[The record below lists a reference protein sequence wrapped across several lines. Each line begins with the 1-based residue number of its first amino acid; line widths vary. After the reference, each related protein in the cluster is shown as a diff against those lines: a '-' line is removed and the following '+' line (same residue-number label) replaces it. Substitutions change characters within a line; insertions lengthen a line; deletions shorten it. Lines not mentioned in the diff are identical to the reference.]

1 LIEGNGLA
9 DNTVIEKKHLMDRTG
24 FMPPGTVNRFG
35 PTSPMSEGFVFSLR
49 WKMALSF
56 SVLFLLV
63 ASLIFLALLRYQW
76 FFLSQEGNK
85 RVQSLAVNLA
95 VNARNPL
102 LAQDDLRFG
111 PIIESVSLD
120 REVVYAYL
128 TDHQDKI
135 LYHSDPG
142 RTGEVL
148 ADGVPGPGKG
158 IIQAAI
164 PIVIEEV
171 QVGTAVVA
179 LGADHIR
186 EAMMSTALGLLF
198 PLSLGTALG
207 VVGIFFLTG
216 IHVKRVERLEEA
228 VRALGSG
235 DMTVRVSDNSHD
247 EVGRLS
253 RHFNEMV
260 EQLHTARRQIERNF
274 KETISAL
281 AAAVEAKDAYT
292 RGHCDRVGRIS
303 VAIGERLHLDESQI
317 KELELAAILHD
328 VGKIGVEEGVVGK
341 IGPLTAVETD
351 KMKGHPEIGAR
362 ILNPLSSLHKVGLY
376 IRHHHEHFDGSGYPD
391 GLKGEE
397 IPLASRI
404 ILLVDA
410 FDAMTTT
417 RPYREALSK
426 TETLERIS
434 KGTGT
439 QFDPH
444 LVELFHELDR
454 EGVVEAICRE
464 VG

>member
-1 LIEGNGLA
+1 MAG
-9 DNTVIEKKHLMDRTG
+9 KKDLLDRTG
-24 FMPPGTVNRFG
+24 ILPPDVRDQFG
-35 PTSPMSEGFVFSLR
+35 PTSQPSRGVVFSLR
-49 WKMALSF
+49 WKVALSF
-56 SVLFLLV
+56 SVLLLLV
-63 ASLIFLALLRYQW
+63 ASLVFLALLRYQW
-76 FFLSQEGNK
+76 VFLSREGDK
-85 RVQSLAVNLA
+85 RAQSLAVNLA
-95 VNARNPL
+95 VNARDPL

-111 PIIESVSLD
+111 PIIESITLD
-120 REVVYAYL
+120 REVVYAYI
-128 TDHQDKI
+128 TDHQDRI

-148 ADGVPGPGKG
+148 EGGVPPPVKG
-158 IIQAAI
+158 VIQSI
-164 PIVIEEV
+164 VPIMVEDV
-171 QVGTAVVA
+171 QVGIAVVA

-186 EAMMSTALGLLF
+186 EAMTSTAVGLLF
-198 PLSLGTALG
+198 PLSFGTLLG

-216 IHVKRVERLEEA
+216 VHVQRVERLEEA

-235 DMTVRVSDNSHD
+235 NLAVRVEDNSHD

-260 EQLHTARRQIERNF
+260 GQLHTARKQIERNF

-303 VAIGERLHLDESQI
+303 AAMGERLDLDDTQLG
-317 KELELAAILHD
+317 ELELAAILHD

-341 IGPLTAVETD
+341 IGPLTDGETD

-376 IRHHHEHFDGSGYPD
+376 VRHHHEHYDGTGYPD
-391 GLKGEE
+391 GLQGDE
-397 IPLASRI
+397 IPLPSRI

-417 RPYREALSK
+417 RPYRKALTKSEAL
-426 TETLERIS
+426 TRIEE
-434 KGTGT
+434 GNGR
-439 QFDPH
+439 QFDPY
-444 LVELFHELDR
+444 LVELFNQLDS
-454 EGVVEAICRE
+454 EGVIEKICQE

>member
-1 LIEGNGLA
+1 MSGQD
-9 DNTVIEKKHLMDRTG
+9 DNIVIEKKQLLDRTG
-24 FMPPGTVNRFG
+24 ILPPGVSDQFG
-35 PTSPMSEGFVFSLR
+35 PTSQESRGFVFSLR
-49 WKMALSF
+49 WKVALSF
-56 SVLFLLV
+56 SVLLLLV
-63 ASLIFLALLRYQW
+63 ASLVFLALLRYQW
-76 FFLSQEGNK
+76 VFLSREGDK
-85 RVQSLAVNLA
+85 RALSLAVNLA
-95 VNARNPL
+95 MNARDPL

-111 PIIESVSLD
+111 PVIESVTLD
-120 REVVYAYL
+120 REVVYAYI

-135 LYHSDPG
+135 LYHSDPE

-148 ADGVPGPGKG
+148 DGGVPVPGRG
-158 IIQAAI
+158 VIQSTV
-164 PIVIEEV
+164 PIMVEDV
-171 QVGTAVVA
+171 QVGIAVVA

-186 EAMMSTALGLLF
+186 EAMMSTAIGSVF
-198 PLSLGTALG
+198 PLSFGIALG

-216 IHVKRVERLEEA
+216 VHVKRVERLEEA

-235 DMTVRVSDNSHD
+235 NLTVRVQDSSHD

-260 EQLHTARRQIERNF
+260 GQLHSARKQIERNF

-303 VAIGERLHLDESQI
+303 AAMGERLDMDEPQLG
-317 KELELAAILHD
+317 ELELAAILHD

-341 IGPLTAVETD
+341 IGPLTPSETK
-351 KMKGHPEIGAR
+351 KMKGHPEIGAK

-376 IRHHHEHFDGSGYPD
+376 VRHHHEHYDGTGYPD
-391 GLKGEE
+391 GLKGDE

-417 RPYREALSK
+417 RPYRKALTKSEALS
-426 TETLERIS
+426 RIT
-434 KGTGT
+434 KDTGK

-444 LVELFHELDR
+444 LVDLFNRLDS
-454 EGVVEAICRE
+454 EGVIEAICQE

>member
-1 LIEGNGLA
+1 MEGNGSA
-9 DNTVIEKKHLMDRTG
+9 KNTVKKRHLMDRTG
-24 FMPPGTVNRFG
+24 FMPPGTVDRFG
-35 PTSPMSEGFVFSLR
+35 PTSPMPKGFVFSLR
-49 WKMALSF
+49 WKVALSF

-63 ASLIFLALLRYQW
+63 ASLVFLALLRYQW
-76 FFLSQEGNK
+76 FFLSREGDK

-95 VNARNPL
+95 ANARDPL

-111 PIIESVSLD
+111 PITESVSLD
-120 REVVYAYL
+120 RDVVYAYL
-128 TDHQDKI
+128 IDHQNKV

-148 ADGVPGPGKG
+148 ADGVPEPGKG
-158 IIQAAI
+158 IIQTAV
-164 PIVIEEV
+164 PIVVEGV

-179 LGADHIR
+179 LGGDHIR
-186 EAMMSTALGLLF
+186 EAMMSTAIGSLF

-216 IHVKRVERLEEA
+216 VHVKRVERLEEA

-235 DMTVRVSDNSHD
+235 NLTVQVPDSSYD

-260 EQLHTARRQIERNF
+260 GQLHTARRQIERNF

-303 VAIGERLHLDESQI
+303 VAIGERLRMDESQLE
-317 KELELAAILHD
+317 ELELAAILHD

-341 IGPLTAVETD
+341 IGPLTAGEAD
-351 KMKGHPEIGAR
+351 KMKDHPEIGAR

-376 IRHHHEHFDGSGYPD
+376 VRHHHEHFDGSGYPD
-391 GLKGEE
+391 GLKGDE

-410 FDAMTTT
+410 FDAMTTK

-426 TETLERIS
+426 AEALSQISEETG
-434 KGTGT
+434 K

-444 LVELFHELDR
+444 LVEIFYQLDS